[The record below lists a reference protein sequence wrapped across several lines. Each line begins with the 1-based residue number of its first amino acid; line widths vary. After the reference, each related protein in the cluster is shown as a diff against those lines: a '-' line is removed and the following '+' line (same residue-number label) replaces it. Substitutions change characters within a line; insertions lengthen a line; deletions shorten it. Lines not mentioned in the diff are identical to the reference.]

1 MTTNFRFRSF
11 IENCYMTK
19 VHRTLLQNLH
29 YNATFLSAFGVK
41 SCKTTML
48 KNKSL
53 GRRRGEEKEKEKKEG
68 YMLLYWMYSML
79 ILASGERERAE
90 KASFDMR
97 IVEGQGDLVQ

>member
-1 MTTNFRFRSF
+1 
-11 IENCYMTK
+11 
-19 VHRTLLQNLH
+19 
-29 YNATFLSAFGVK
+29 
-41 SCKTTML
+41 ML